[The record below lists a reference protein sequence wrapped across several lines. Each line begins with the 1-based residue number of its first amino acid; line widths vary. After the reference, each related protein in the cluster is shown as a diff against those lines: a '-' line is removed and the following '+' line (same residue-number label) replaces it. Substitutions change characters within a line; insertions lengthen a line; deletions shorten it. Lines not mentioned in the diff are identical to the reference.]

1 MGLDQVILRGKH
13 DVPVKINQET
23 GEWENA
29 EEIIRC
35 YKSYWLH
42 YKMLDIGF
50 EKLGLDYK
58 ELNCKY
64 IPITKEELLQIV
76 NQGKEISE
84 TKSPILL
91 KKYFD
96 VNPESPDQLEYILTD
111 IRDFN
116 VSIMRYLKNSKKTE
130 YWYWAWW

>member
-13 DVPVKINQET
+13 NVPIKINQET

-35 YKSYWLH
+35 HKYYWLH
-42 YKMLDIGF
+42 YRMLDLGI
-50 EKLGLDYK
+50 EKLGLNYT
-58 ELNCKY
+58 ELNCKF
-64 IPITKEELLQIV
+64 IPITKDDLLKIV
-76 NQGKEISE
+76 NQGKEIFE
-84 TKSPILL
+84 TKSEILL

-96 VNPESPDQLEYILTD
+96 VKPDNENQLEYILTD

-116 VSIMRYLKNSKKTE
+116 VSIMRYLKNVKKTE
-130 YWYWAWW
+130 YWYWSWW